1 MSLSFW
7 CWCHI
12 RFICLFEPIS
22 QSILQVTVASPC
34 TNFLGGILG
43 HPRDPIRF
51 TLGPC
56 LPLNHP
62 GHRGIIGASSGPL
75 GAVSGHPRAILWPYR
90 GILGVCFQGSGSADC
105 PSISD
110 LPHKQAG
117 DVSRR
122 PTATL
127 LHSTCCCT
135 TFHCDPAAVDVHV
148 HVVAHAR
155 LMIGIVARRGL
166 ASPDPKD
173 VQTLAGNRVGPA
185 PLAPARFPLTLR
197 TFGGGSPPQGE
208 TETRGILWPSRGLL
222 RASSGHHVA
231 LSGHPRGILWLS
243 LGVWVFLWR
252 SGPPRAI

>member
-43 HPRDPIRF
+43 PPRDPIRF

-75 GAVSGHPRAILWPYR
+75 RAVSGHPRATLWPYR
-90 GILGVCFQGSGSADC
+90 GILGVGFQGSGSADC

-135 TFHCDPAAVDVHV
+135 TFHCDAAAVDVHM
-148 HVVAHAR
+148 HVVSVGTRETNDWDSGSTGPGFAR
-155 LMIGIVARRGL
+155 SERCPNTGREPCGARS
-166 ASPDPKD
+166 AS
-173 VQTLAGNRVGPA
+173 T
-185 PLAPARFPLTLR
+185 
-197 TFGGGSPPQGE
+197 SPIAADSE
-208 TETRGILWPSRGLL
+208 DLWGREP
-222 RASSGHHVA
+222 
-231 LSGHPRGILWLS
+231 
-243 LGVWVFLWR
+243 
-252 SGPPRAI
+252 PPRRN